1 MSMLL
6 SLSYG
11 PHPMSQCR
19 PLVRSVRSSFRF
31 VLVSCWNKAELDDVL
46 CALHADEVKQ
56 VAVGML
62 GKAAIKVGPT
72 AALLTIVIIH
82 LKKRRGGMPLFS

>member
-1 MSMLL
+1 M
-6 SLSYG
+6 
-11 PHPMSQCR
+11 
-19 PLVRSVRSSFRF
+19 F
-31 VLVSCWNKAELDDVL
+31 VSCWNKAELDDVL

-72 AALLTIVIIH
+72 ASLLTNHDHPSTYNVQEICPSSGEVLICV
-82 LKKRRGGMPLFS
+82 G

>member
-1 MSMLL
+1 LL
-6 SLSYG
+6 
-11 PHPMSQCR
+11 
-19 PLVRSVRSSFRF
+19 F
-31 VLVSCWNKAELDDVL
+31 VFVCWWHKAELDDVL

-72 AALLTIVIIH
+72 ASVPTNRDHPLIH
-82 LKKRRGGMPLFS
+82 SIEENLHSQAAEILCVG